1 MDNTQKI
8 MALGDKS
15 CSARSVAGALLPK
28 LLNDIFMP
36 STIGLISINKV
47 QTAAI
52 PMVPAP
58 IKRTFSFHSFMA
70 NAAISISEGWGI
82 CEEKYGTAIPHAIE
96 MPNRMA
102 IPPVNPTK

>member
-15 CSARSVAGALLPK
+15 CSARSAAGAPPPK
-28 LLNDIFMP
+28 LLNDILRP
-36 STIGLISINKV
+36 SSIGLSSIKSV

-58 IKRTFSFHSFMA
+58 IKRTFSFHSFIA
-70 NAAISISEGWGI
+70 NAAISISAGCGM
-82 CEEKYGTAIPHAIE
+82 CDEKYGTAMPQAIE

-102 IPPVNPTK
+102 IPPVSPTK

>member
-15 CSARSVAGALLPK
+15 CSTRSAAGAEPPK

-36 STIGLISINKV
+36 SIIGLSSIKSV

-58 IKRTFSFHSFMA
+58 IKRTFSFHSFIA
-70 NAAISISEGWGI
+70 NATISISAGCGTPD
-82 CEEKYGTAIPHAIE
+82 EKYGTATPQAIE

-102 IPPVNPTK
+102 IPPVSPTK